1 MTYIEK
7 KLRIHTYNVICDTIL
22 LVVIPMVMF
31 AAIFLVNDLRWLF
44 LVEPPLMFT
53 FSIILDRR
61 RYNERERRSY
71 ACIVNIDKTSV

>member
-44 LVEPPLMFT
+44 LVEPL
-53 FSIILDRR
+53 
-61 RYNERERRSY
+61 
-71 ACIVNIDKTSV
+71 